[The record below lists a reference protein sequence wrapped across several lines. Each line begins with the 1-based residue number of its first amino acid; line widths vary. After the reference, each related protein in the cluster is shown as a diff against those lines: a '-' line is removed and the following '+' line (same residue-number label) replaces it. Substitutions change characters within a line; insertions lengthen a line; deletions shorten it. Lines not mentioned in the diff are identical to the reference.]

1 MFIAIGTLI
10 ALLLLAFIAGA
21 VTVPVV
27 FYLIVTSRGRIVAH
41 KVPHQ

>member
-21 VTVPVV
+21 TTVP
-27 FYLIVTSRGRIVAH
+27 LIVYFVVTTRGRIVAPAVNR
-41 KVPHQ
+41 K